1 MKSGMSNKDSVYSL
15 QMNENYKKELNC
27 HINDVVKKYSQLIV
41 EYLSFIHENIK
52 IKNSRFFRF
61 IIIRGLDTITN
72 VFHYILYFTKN
83 IDLTYFHCQKAFYFY
98 VEFVGQISEE
108 EKTFLQLTTRDATTY
123 VYKKTFL
130 EITSEFKNLS
140 KEISNVFR
148 VNLHLIEK
156 YIKLYQTY
164 LLKIIQIENI
174 NISNIEYLIKIYS
187 KLNKLTDN
195 SKIGILENI
204 TEKLYYKISNDVSF
218 LEISYLLVKKFV
230 KNPEILK
237 KISDKLNSD
246 EFDSKLV
253 ETPEKFITWF
263 TS

>member
-1 MKSGMSNKDSVYSL
+1 MKINTSKEPNFSL
-15 QMNENYKKELNC
+15 FHSENYKKDFDCDLSKIVN
-27 HINDVVKKYSQLIV
+27 KYAQLII
-41 EYLSFIHENIK
+41 EYSNFIQDNIK
-52 IKNSRFFRF
+52 VKNKSFSKF

-123 VYKKTFL
+123 VYKKTFF
-130 EITSEFKNLS
+130 EITSEFKNLN
-140 KEISNVFR
+140 KEISTEFR
-148 VNLHLIEK
+148 EKITLIEK

-174 NISNIEYLIKIYS
+174 NISNIEYLIKIYG
-187 KLNKLTDN
+187 KLNKLTDK
-195 SKIGILENI
+195 SKISILDNI
-204 TEKLYYKISNDVSF
+204 TEKLYYKISNDVVF

-237 KISDKLNSD
+237 NVFDKLNSD
-246 EFDSKLV
+246 DFDDKILD
-253 ETPEKFITWF
+253 TPDKFIVWF
-263 TS
+263 TT